1 MRRKILISLTAL
13 AVLFAGVIGLAW
25 YLLQNESFLKAQ
37 LGKYTLKHAGRE
49 LRFDGPLAFRLG
61 ATTTL
66 EGKDIH
72 FANAGWS
79 KHPEMVSVGRI
90 FISFDL
96 STLFD
101 DRPVLPEARLEDC
114 SVYVERNDSGKLN
127 WDFSPQDG
135 PVERPE
141 KDDPGRRSLP
151 IWVKDLAIRNCE
163 VHVSSFN
170 IEEPLHLQL
179 ESLEM
184 QHSDDTRWSGKGSGS
199 LNDLPLSVDGW
210 FAPFGSIIYG
220 GPIEQELRFT
230 LGEISLESSGT
241 IQDVRTGTGANLSA
255 RLQGPEIEN
264 ILNEF
269 KLPLFTEGDF
279 DFSLKL
285 NTEGDLTMID
295 LNGDLGSF
303 QATADGELDRL
314 IRPSRGNVRVS
325 VDGPNLG
332 ALAKVFGIDGLVEE
346 AFTHRFHASMD
357 GKRIHFKTASLK
369 TSSDHLQFGGHFS
382 LAEGFA
388 GTELDIQFRTEEFG
402 RWTPALGRG
411 EHSLGPLDLDT
422 KLQVDQQ
429 KLIAIQGHVTQ
440 EGTTLDV
447 EGTLGSLPDVIS
459 PDLEIALN
467 SPNPGP
473 LASVWGLTR
482 FPEEPLTAR
491 GRLGLQGK
499 RLHLGKVDIQMASSS
514 AKIDG
519 TLNLDNRFAG
529 SDIVLDLDIANAEKL
544 GRLFGREGLPNQ
556 PIQLSAEIRP
566 DGEGLAFKVNDGNLG
581 NIQLDLDGRIADLQ
595 QPMGITG
602 NFDINLPRLGDISF
616 LLPGFDLPDAP
627 FTANGELV
635 TEKGRV
641 NLRGVRVDLA
651 GNRATIDGYINLGD
665 RYAGSQL
672 SFDVDVGNAHEL
684 GLLFGKPD
692 LPDQPLKLSASVA
705 PAGKGLAFKVNEGT
719 MGDIKLD
726 LDGKIVDL
734 DQPTGV
740 DAEFDLRLGRFSD
753 ISFLAPKRE
762 FPAVPFAASG
772 RLINEKTRTRL
783 DQVQLS
789 LGEIKASVDGELRP
803 DNTFQLAV
811 KAAGPDASVLDQL
824 AATELPPKT
833 FSISA
838 GLQGN
843 PSEFELQD
851 ATVVLGESQAR
862 GNLKIGLGD
871 VTLVHGNIVS
881 PYVDASHW
889 YPGNDAGEQPAAE
902 SSAGK
907 REWMFDETPVTIL
920 KDHNLDI
927 DLDLD
932 IETMVLGNTT
942 VKSIVM
948 RFLLN
953 EGLLQIS
960 PFSLAGIQG
969 GTYNG
974 SFRLDGTSGLPRL
987 SVDVS
992 GKNVRLGLMA
1002 APEQDPQTYPPIEIA
1017 AKLTG
1022 AGATRREMASSLDGK
1037 IRIYEGAGQLARAGM
1052 DFFFSDFLSQLFT
1065 QLNPFSKTSEY
1076 TELDCAVFAAE
1087 IKSGLVQ
1094 AFPLIVHTKQLTI
1107 LSEGTVD
1114 LNTEKINL
1122 SFNTKPRTGL
1132 GLSPGMV
1139 INPLIKVGGRL
1150 TAPTVEI
1157 DPAGTLSS
1165 GGLAVA
1171 TVGVSLLVKS
1181 MSDRFMSSRDPCGE
1195 ARKELEKIDAGAQ

>member
-37 LGKYTLKHAGRE
+37 LSKYTLKHAGRE

-184 QHSDDTRWSGKGSGS
+184 QHGVDTRWAGKGSGS
-199 LNDLPLSVDGW
+199 LNGMPLSVNGW
-210 FAPFGSIIYG
+210 FAPFDSVIYG
-220 GPIEQELRFT
+220 GPLEQELEFT
-230 LGEISLESSGT
+230 LGKISLKSSGT
-241 IQDVRTGTGANLSA
+241 LKDVRTGTGANITA

-264 ILNEF
+264 ILRQFEI
-269 KLPLFTEGDF
+269 PLFSEGDF

-285 NTEGDLTMID
+285 NTEGDTTTID
-295 LNGDLGSF
+295 LDGDLGSL
-303 QATADGELDRL
+303 QATMDGELDRL
-314 IRPSRGNVRVS
+314 VGPTSGNVNVAI
-325 VDGPNLG
+325 DGPNLG
-332 ALAKVFGIDGLVEE
+332 ALAQVFGIKGVVEE
-346 AFTHRFHASMD
+346 AFSHRMQASLD
-357 GKRIHFKTASLK
+357 EGLIHFKNGSLK
-369 TSSDHLQFGGHFS
+369 TPRDHLQLGGHFS
-382 LAEGFA
+382 LADGFA
-388 GTELDIQFRTEEFG
+388 GTELDLGFHTDEVG
-402 RWTPALGRG
+402 RWNVAPEKRAQA
-411 EHSLGPLDLDT
+411 LGPLDFDA
-422 KLQVDQQ
+422 KLRVDDK
-429 KLIAIQGHVTQ
+429 KLIAIQGRATQ
-440 EGTTLDV
+440 GETTLDV
-447 EGTLGSLPDVIS
+447 KGTLGTPDAIR
-459 PDLEIALN
+459 PDLEISLN
-467 SPNPGP
+467 SPNPGA
-473 LASVWGLTR
+473 LASAWGL
-482 FPEEPLTAR
+482 
-491 GRLGLQGK
+491 
-499 RLHLGKVDIQMASSS
+499 
-514 AKIDG
+514 
-519 TLNLDNRFAG
+519 
-529 SDIVLDLDIANAEKL
+529 
-544 GRLFGREGLPNQ
+544 
-556 PIQLSAEIRP
+556 PIQPVSLDARIQP
-566 DGEGLAFKVNDGNLG
+566 DGEGLAFGVKDGNLG
-581 NIQLDLDGRIADLQ
+581 AIQLELNGRIADLK

-602 NFDINLPRLGDISF
+602 NFDISLPRLRDISF
-616 LLPGFDLPDAP
+616 LVPGSDLPEAP
-627 FTANGELV
+627 FSAAGELV
-635 TEKGRV
+635 SEKGRV
-641 NLRGVRVDLA
+641 NLKGVRVDLA
-651 GNRATIDGYINLGD
+651 DNRATIDGHINLD
-665 RYAGSQL
+665 ERYAGSKL
-672 SFDVDVGNAHEL
+672 SIDLDIKNAREF
-684 GLLFGKPD
+684 GLLFGRQN
-692 LPDQPLKLSASVA
+692 LPDQPVKLSASVE
-705 PAGKGLAFKVNEGT
+705 PAGKGLAFRINEGT
-719 MGDIKLD
+719 MGDLKLD
-726 LDGKIVDL
+726 VNGRIADL

-753 ISFLAPKRE
+753 IAFLFPGRE
-762 FPAVPFAASG
+762 FPAYPFAASG
-772 RLINEKTRTRL
+772 RLVNEKARTRL
-783 DQVQLS
+783 DKVQLS
-789 LGEIKASVDGELRP
+789 LGEISASVEGELRTG
-803 DNTFQLAV
+803 NAFQLAV
-811 KAAGPDASVLDQL
+811 KASGPDVSVLNPL
-824 AATELPPKT
+824 IATELPAKA
-833 FSISA
+833 FSASTD
-838 GLQGN
+838 LQGI
-843 PSEFELQD
+843 PSEFELRN
-851 ATVVLGESQAR
+851 ASVELGQSRAS

-871 VTLVHGNIVS
+871 ITLLHGNIVS

-889 YPGNDAGEQPAAE
+889 YPGEDAGGQQPAGSGAE
-902 SSAGK
+902 TGN
-907 REWMFDETPVTIL
+907 WMFDETPVFTS
-920 KDHNLDI
+920 KDKKLDI
-927 DLDLD
+927 DLDLK
-932 IETMVLGNTT
+932 IETLVLGNTT
-942 VKSIVM
+942 VKAIDVQF
-948 RFLLN
+948 RLN
-953 EGLLQIS
+953 ESLLELS
-960 PFSLAGIQG
+960 PFSFG
-969 GTYNG
+969 GTRGG
-974 SFRLDGTSGLPRL
+974 SYDGNFSLDGTSGTPTMHL
-987 SVDVS
+987 DVN
-992 GKNVRLGLMA
+992 GQNVHLGLMA
-1002 APEQDPQTYPPIEIA
+1002 APGQDPQTYPPIEIA

-1087 IKSGLVQ
+1087 IKSGLVE